1 VAWGL
6 GVLFASLL
14 TAGHS
19 VHAQDRGAAALGS
32 ALQGLGVNTR
42 VLMIGAHPDDE
53 DTQIV
58 AWLSRGR
65 HIETAYLSLTR
76 GDGGQNVIGN
86 ELGEGLGVIRTEEL
100 LAARRIDGARQY
112 FTRAYDYGF
121 SKNAQEAFTQWPHD
135 SLLLDVMTVVR
146 AFKPHVIIAVF
157 TGTPRDGHGQH
168 QASGILSREV
178 YDLSADTVRFP
189 RSATAGHGAWTV
201 SKFYRGTF
209 FQREN
214 ATLTFNVGEYDPIL
228 GRSYAEIA
236 AISRSQHR
244 SQAFGSLQPLGARTD
259 AVQREA
265 SRVTVPGDA
274 KTERTL
280 FDGIDTTWA
289 RFRGAVSGAARSA
302 LDSLPSAFATA
313 RSSFDAY
320 APEKSISALA
330 RIQRLLFAICP
341 SASARVCGA
350 GADST
355 DLSAS
360 ATQALGR
367 VNSALILAAGIA
379 MEANVPRE
387 LWGTSQEVPVKPVL
401 YNRGRTPIRVTN
413 AAAVLSGGSMAV
425 ADGMGGNG
433 VLVAADSTYTS
444 SFNGLRFANNSVPRW
459 LVRPR
464 RGAMYDYAI
473 TGRDEASYA
482 VNALATFEFQVGGAA
497 VHAQAPIVY
506 RFADQ
511 VLGQITRP
519 IAGVPEVSVLLDQQ
533 LQYAPARVPIERDL
547 RVELRGAAEQPRE
560 VRLEVKLPAGLIA
573 DSATR
578 TVTVPAA
585 GSTNTVT
592 FKVRGQLPAGHH
604 VIDVTAIEG
613 DRTFAEGYTTIDY
626 EHITAR
632 RIYRPSRMS
641 LEAVDIAAAN
651 GMRVGYIAGV
661 SDNSAAALEQLGID
675 VTMIDP
681 ASLPNANL
689 RGYTAVVIGP
699 RAYETQPALVANNRR
714 LLDYARGGGTLV
726 VQYGQYEMQ
735 QPGIMPYPITINR
748 PHDRVTDEN
757 APVTV
762 LDTAA
767 AILRAPNRITAKDFE
782 GWIQD
787 RSLYM
792 PRTFGPEYAPI
803 LAMND
808 PGEQPSRGA
817 LLIAPL
823 GQGTYVYTTLAF
835 FRQLPNG
842 VPGAARLFVNLLS
855 AKATRTAQ

>member
-1 VAWGL
+1 MSAILV
-6 GVLFASLL
+6 
-14 TAGHS
+14 TAPVVKG
-19 VHAQDRGAAALGS
+19 QERGAAALGS

-42 VLMIGAHPDDE
+42 VMMIGAHPDDE

-65 HIETAYLSLTR
+65 HVETAYLSLTR

-168 QASGILSREV
+168 QVAGILSREV

-209 FQREN
+209 FQREA

-236 AISRSQHR
+236 AVSRSQHR

-265 SRVTVPGDA
+265 SRVTVPEDA
-274 KTERTL
+274 KSERTL
-280 FDGIDTTWA
+280 FDGIDTTWT

-302 LDSLPSAFATA
+302 LDSLPSAFAAA
-313 RSSFDAY
+313 RTSYDPF
-320 APEKSISALA
+320 APEKSIPALA
-330 RIQRLLFAICP
+330 RIQRHLKAICP
-341 SASARVCGA
+341 VAPSVACVRG
-350 GADST
+350 DTT
-355 DLSAS
+355 DLGAS
-360 ATQALGR
+360 VAEAQTR
-367 VNSALILAAGIA
+367 VNAALILAAGIA

-387 LWGTSQEVPVKPVL
+387 LWGTSQTVPLKPVL
-401 YNRGRTPIRVTN
+401 YNRGRGRLGVDSDK
-413 AAAVLSGGSMAV
+413 ALVSGGLGV
-425 ADGMGGNG
+425 IADRLTQAALVNPDSAYTFSLDG
-433 VLVAADSTYTS
+433 V
-444 SFNGLRFANNSVPRW
+444 RFTAPSKLRW
-459 LVRPR
+459 LEKPR

-473 TGRDEASYA
+473 SGRDEASYA
-482 VNALATFEFQVGGAA
+482 VNAFAEVEGQVQGASFRIR
-497 VHAQAPIVY
+497 VPVVY

-511 VLGQITRP
+511 VLGEIRRP
-519 IAGVPEVSVLLDQQ
+519 IAGVPDVSVLLDQQ

-560 VRLEVKLPAGLIA
+560 VRLEVKLPGGLIA

-604 VIDVTAIEG
+604 VIDVVAIEG
-613 DRTFAEGYTTIDY
+613 DRRFAEGYTTIDY
-626 EHITAR
+626 PHITAR
-632 RIYRPSRMS
+632 RIYRPSQMS

-689 RGYTAVVIGP
+689 RGYTAIVIGP
-699 RAYETQPALVANNRR
+699 RAYETQPTLVANNRR

-726 VQYGQYEMQ
+726 VQYGQYERQ

-748 PHDRVTDEN
+748 P
-757 APVTV
+757 
-762 LDTAA
+762 
-767 AILRAPNRITAKDFE
+767 
-782 GWIQD
+782 
-787 RSLYM
+787 
-792 PRTFGPEYAPI
+792 
-803 LAMND
+803 
-808 PGEQPSRGA
+808 
-817 LLIAPL
+817 
-823 GQGTYVYTTLAF
+823 
-835 FRQLPNG
+835 
-842 VPGAARLFVNLLS
+842 
-855 AKATRTAQ
+855 